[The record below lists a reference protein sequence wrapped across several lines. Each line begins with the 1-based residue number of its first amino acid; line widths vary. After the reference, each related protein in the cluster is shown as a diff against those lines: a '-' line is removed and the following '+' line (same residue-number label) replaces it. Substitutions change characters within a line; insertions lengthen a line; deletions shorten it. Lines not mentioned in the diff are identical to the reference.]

1 MIKGFHENRPKTTR
15 LITRLIDEIRD
26 GDVENISE
34 EIKKIMCYRTKPLG
48 SDKEISWIKS
58 IPLK

>member
-1 MIKGFHENRPKTTR
+1 MIKGFHENRPKT
-15 LITRLIDEIRD
+15 TRLIDEIRD

>member
-1 MIKGFHENRPKTTR
+1 MIKGFHENRPKT
-15 LITRLIDEIRD
+15 TRLIDEIRD

-48 SDKEISWIKS
+48 SHKEISWIKS